1 VFQLAVDANLPTEC
15 VLLVSVLL
23 LNRKLLRLH
32 RLLLKLNNKISNIMM
47 LQPRLNDCIDC
58 ATIPV
63 LLSNIDAK
71 ITSLATEQYNNIVYD
86 LNYYINGQVMFDLL
100 EYKQI
105 LEWKFC
111 NADYAKAFT
120 VPMIAS
126 KVQLLINR

>member
-1 VFQLAVDANLPTEC
+1 
-15 VLLVSVLL
+15 
-23 LNRKLLRLH
+23 
-32 RLLLKLNNKISNIMM
+32 MM

-63 LLSNIDAK
+63 LIDHIDIK
-71 ITSLATEQYNNIVYD
+71 ITALATEEYNNIVYD
-86 LNYYINGQVMFDLL
+86 LNHYINGQVIFDLL

-111 NADYAKAFT
+111 NPDYCKAFT

-126 KVQLLINR
+126 RVQLLINR

>member
-1 VFQLAVDANLPTEC
+1 
-15 VLLVSVLL
+15 
-23 LNRKLLRLH
+23 
-32 RLLLKLNNKISNIMM
+32 MM

-63 LLSNIDAK
+63 LINNIDDRIAF
-71 ITSLATEQYNNIVYD
+71 LANDEYNNIVYD
-86 LNYYINGQVMFDLL
+86 LNHYINGQVIFDLL

-126 KVQLLINR
+126 RVQILINK

>member
-1 VFQLAVDANLPTEC
+1 
-15 VLLVSVLL
+15 
-23 LNRKLLRLH
+23 
-32 RLLLKLNNKISNIMM
+32 MM
-47 LQPRLNDCIDC
+47 LQPRLNNCIDC

-63 LLSNIDAK
+63 LINNIDVK
-71 ITSLATEQYNNIVYD
+71 ITSLAMEQYNNIVYD
-86 LNYYINGQVMFDLL
+86 LNYYINGQVIFDLL

-111 NADYAKAFT
+111 NADYCPLFT

>member
-1 VFQLAVDANLPTEC
+1 
-15 VLLVSVLL
+15 
-23 LNRKLLRLH
+23 
-32 RLLLKLNNKISNIMM
+32 MM

-63 LLSNIDAK
+63 LINNIDAK
-71 ITSLATEQYNNIVYD
+71 ITSLANDEYNNIVYD
-86 LNYYINGQVMFDLL
+86 LNYYINGQVIFDLL

-111 NADYAKAFT
+111 NADYAAAFT

-126 KVQLLINR
+126 RVQLLINR

>member
-1 VFQLAVDANLPTEC
+1 
-15 VLLVSVLL
+15 
-23 LNRKLLRLH
+23 
-32 RLLLKLNNKISNIMM
+32 MM

>member
-1 VFQLAVDANLPTEC
+1 
-15 VLLVSVLL
+15 
-23 LNRKLLRLH
+23 
-32 RLLLKLNNKISNIMM
+32 MM

-63 LLSNIDAK
+63 LINNIDAK
-71 ITSLATEQYNNIVYD
+71 ITSLATDQYNNIVYD
-86 LNYYINGQVMFDLL
+86 LNYYINGQVIFDLL
-100 EYKQI
+100 QYKQI

-111 NADYAKAFT
+111 NAEYAVAFT

>member
-1 VFQLAVDANLPTEC
+1 
-15 VLLVSVLL
+15 
-23 LNRKLLRLH
+23 
-32 RLLLKLNNKISNIMM
+32 MM
-47 LQPRLNDCIDC
+47 LEPRLNDCIDC

-63 LLSNIDAK
+63 LINNIDDRIAF
-71 ITSLATEQYNNIVYD
+71 LANDEYNNIVYD
-86 LNYYINGQVMFDLL
+86 LNHYINGQVIFDLL

-126 KVQLLINR
+126 RVQILINK

>member
-1 VFQLAVDANLPTEC
+1 
-15 VLLVSVLL
+15 
-23 LNRKLLRLH
+23 
-32 RLLLKLNNKISNIMM
+32 MM

-63 LLSNIDAK
+63 LLNNIDIK

-86 LNYYINGQVMFDLL
+86 LNYYINGQVIFDLL
-100 EYKQI
+100 QYKQI

-111 NADYAKAFT
+111 NAEYAVAFT

>member
-1 VFQLAVDANLPTEC
+1 
-15 VLLVSVLL
+15 
-23 LNRKLLRLH
+23 
-32 RLLLKLNNKISNIMM
+32 M

-63 LLSNIDAK
+63 LINNIDAK
-71 ITSLATEQYNNIVYD
+71 ITSLATDQYNNIVYD
-86 LNYYINGQVMFDLL
+86 LNYYINGQVIFDLL
-100 EYKQI
+100 QYKQI

-111 NADYAKAFT
+111 NAEYAVAFT

>member
-1 VFQLAVDANLPTEC
+1 
-15 VLLVSVLL
+15 
-23 LNRKLLRLH
+23 
-32 RLLLKLNNKISNIMM
+32 M

-86 LNYYINGQVMFDLL
+86 LNYYINGQVTFDLL
-100 EYKQI
+100 QYRQI

>member
-1 VFQLAVDANLPTEC
+1 
-15 VLLVSVLL
+15 
-23 LNRKLLRLH
+23 
-32 RLLLKLNNKISNIMM
+32 MM

-86 LNYYINGQVMFDLL
+86 LNYYINGQVTFDLL
-100 EYKQI
+100 QYRQI
-105 LEWKFC
+105 LEWKFY

>member
-1 VFQLAVDANLPTEC
+1 
-15 VLLVSVLL
+15 
-23 LNRKLLRLH
+23 
-32 RLLLKLNNKISNIMM
+32 MM

-63 LLSNIDAK
+63 LINNIDVK
-71 ITSLATEQYNNIVYD
+71 ITSLAMEQYNNIVYD
-86 LNYYINGQVMFDLL
+86 LNYYINGQVIFDLL

-111 NADYAKAFT
+111 NADYCPLFT

-126 KVQLLINR
+126 RVQLLINK

>member
-1 VFQLAVDANLPTEC
+1 
-15 VLLVSVLL
+15 
-23 LNRKLLRLH
+23 
-32 RLLLKLNNKISNIMM
+32 M

>member
-1 VFQLAVDANLPTEC
+1 
-15 VLLVSVLL
+15 
-23 LNRKLLRLH
+23 
-32 RLLLKLNNKISNIMM
+32 MM

-63 LLSNIDAK
+63 LLDHIDVK
-71 ITSLATEQYNNIVYD
+71 ITSLAMEQYNNIVYD
-86 LNYYINGQVMFDLL
+86 LNYYINGQVTFDLL
-100 EYKQI
+100 QYRQI

-111 NADYAKAFT
+111 NADYAVAFT